1 MHVRSQPGKSVTTTK
16 GGGPQN
22 ADGDVHPSGTA
33 ARLEEVL
40 ANDAEDGV
48 MSPGVERFERDA
60 DERLEELRES
70 LIGGATSR
78 GISSRCASPRPAV
91 SAS

>member
-1 MHVRSQPGKSVTTTK
+1 MPTETFT
-16 GGGPQN
+16 PQ
-22 ADGDVHPSGTA
+22 ALQRAWED
-33 ARLEEVL
+33 VL